1 MSSEYIPPRPDGM
14 HPVETPPSAE
24 PQADGRPRATWRW
37 YEALGVY
44 LLGTVLV
51 GIASLPLLL
60 AIHSKSLA
68 ELVTSIV
75 DDLLAVGF
83 VLVWLRRWHPDW
95 KRAMGFPKDFWPE
108 VGAGAWF
115 GMLMYPVIVLM
126 VGLLVN
132 IVLTAVSGRMV
143 RAPQQV
149 PTNLS
154 GIRLVLVLV
163 FGVLIAPPAEEFF
176 FRGCLFRAIRDRHGF
191 LAGTLGSGVAF
202 GLAHYVP
209 GPWQDTVL
217 LMSVMVFT
225 GFALAYLYERRGN
238 LVANMVAHATFNVI
252 GLTLILTLR

>member
-1 MSSEYIPPRPDGM
+1 MSSEYIPPRPDGL
-14 HPVETPPSAE
+14 HPVAVPPAAGN
-24 PQADGRPRATWRW
+24 QIDGRPRATWRW

-51 GIASLPLLL
+51 GIVSLPLLL

-75 DDLLAVGF
+75 DDILVVGF
-83 VLVWLRRWHPDW
+83 LLLWLCRWHPEW
-95 KRAMGFPKDFWPE
+95 KRAIGFPKSIWPE

-115 GMLMYPVIVLM
+115 GALMYPVIVFG
-126 VGLLVN
+126 VGLLAN
-132 IVLTAVSGRMV
+132 LVLTAISGKMV
-143 RAPQQV
+143 KAPEQL
-149 PTNLS
+149 PSNL
-154 GIRLVLVLV
+154 GGVRVLLAVI

-176 FRGCLFRAIRDRHGF
+176 FRGCLFRAIRDRYGF
-191 LAGTLGSGVAF
+191 LVGGIGSAAAF
-202 GLAHYVP
+202 GIAHYVP

-217 LMSVMVFT
+217 LMSVMVVT

-238 LVANMVAHATFNVI
+238 LVANMAAHAAFNVI